1 VIHTPMLE
9 ALVSMSIRYRIAVAG
24 ALAALLLGGFFA
36 MRSLPID
43 ALPDVSTVQVTV
55 LTEAPGLSPVEVER
69 MVTAPVELAFNG
81 LPRLMELRSQSKPG
95 LSLITIVFEDGMD
108 VWFARQL
115 VAERLR
121 EVTVDLPAFVPPP
134 QLSPV
139 STSLGEIFTFTL
151 KSTTGDHSPMQL
163 RTLLE
168 WEVIPKLRAVPG
180 VIEVVGIG
188 GELKQFQVVTSPE
201 RLKSY
206 GVTLSALK
214 ASLEASTSSVGGG
227 YVERTGESLLLR
239 GNGLLASEEDIGNV
253 VVRGGNQ
260 RVLVKQ
266 VADVKVAPAL
276 RYGVAT
282 RDGQGEVVSGTVM
295 MLLGANSRD
304 VVKRVKERV
313 EVVEKALPPG
323 VMLEAIYDRADF
335 VNRVVA
341 TVVKNL
347 LEGALVVLIVL
358 ALFLGSLRGA
368 IAVVLGIP
376 ASMTVALFGMHLFGV
391 TGDLMSLG
399 AIDFG
404 FLVDGPIVIL
414 EAIMA
419 AMAGKVFLKKKDE
432 IAAFT
437 TSASSVARPVA
448 FSVAIIMMVYLPLL
462 ALQGVEGKMFRP
474 MATVMACALF
484 GALVYSV
491 VFFPGILALV
501 MPPPKDD
508 GPRWLTWLKHRYE
521 AVLPKLLA
529 YRLPLVV
536 AMVVLLVV
544 SMRTLLSQGADFVPR
559 IDEGDLVVTIRRAPS
574 VALSESRRLDLDAE
588 RILKKFPEVVTAVG
602 FTGRAELAFD
612 PRGFEATDMLVHLV
626 PKTEWKTGQDLDE
639 LALAFK
645 RAIEDEVPNTFVS
658 ISQPIEDRTNELIS
672 GSRADV
678 AVKILGPDLDTLVKL
693 SNKVGEV
700 VKEVRGTGDLRVERI
715 MGLPALSFTPDRER
729 LARYHV
735 DLDEAFEVIEAARV
749 GAKVG
754 TIYDGP
760 RRHDLRVLVPPSV
773 VSKEGI
779 ADMFVETNDGELVK
793 LGELGAIDET
803 EGAVNVRHENFERL
817 VRVEVNL
824 RGRDLVSWVEEA
836 RAKVAKEVPM
846 PTGYTMTWGGQFENF
861 ERAQARLAI
870 VVPLALLIIFSMLVL
885 TFGSVRLAGAVFTLV
900 PLALIGGAVGLLAR
914 GMNFS
919 IPGAVGFIALAGV
932 AVLNGVVM
940 TTDVRKALAA
950 GMPLVSAVVHGAAH
964 TLRAV
969 LTTAAVAALGFAPM
983 AISTGAGSEVQRPLA
998 TVVIFGIVGATVL
1011 MLVVFPGILLMMLK
1025 GYQPGPAKAEDEA
1038 SADAGVP
1045 VPVEPRPVG

>member
-1 VIHTPMLE
+1 MLE
-9 ALVSMSIRYRIAVAG
+9 ALVAMSIRYRVAVAG
-24 ALAALLLGGFFA
+24 GLAALLLGGVWA
-36 MRSLPID
+36 VNRLPID

-81 LPRLMELRSQSKPG
+81 LPRLLELRSQSKPG

-121 EVTVDLPAFVPPP
+121 EVTVDLPEFVPPP

-151 KSTTGDHSPMQL
+151 KSSTGDHSPMQL

-168 WEVIPKLRAVPG
+168 WEVIPRLRSVPG

-188 GELKQFQVVTSPE
+188 GELKQFQVITSPA

-206 GVTLSALK
+206 GVTLSQLK
-214 ASLEASTSSVGGG
+214 ESLESSTSSVGGG
-227 YVERTGESLLLR
+227 YVERSGESLLLR
-239 GNGLLASEEDIGNV
+239 GNGLLMSEEDIGNV
-253 VVRGGNQ
+253 VVRGGSQ
-260 RVLVKQ
+260 RVLVRQ
-266 VADVKVAPAL
+266 VADVKIGPAL

-313 EVVEKALPPG
+313 VQVEKALPPG
-323 VMLEAIYDRADF
+323 VVVEAIYDRADF
-335 VNRVVA
+335 VNRVVS
-341 TVVKNL
+341 TVMKNL
-347 LEGALVVLIVL
+347 LEGALVVLLVL

-368 IAVVLGIP
+368 VAVVLGIP

-414 EAIMA
+414 EAVMA
-419 AMAGKVFLKKKDE
+419 AMAGKVFLNKRE
-432 IAAFT
+432 ELAAFG

-448 FSVAIIMMVYLPLL
+448 FSVAIIMLVYLPLL

-491 VFFPGILALV
+491 VFFPGVLALL
-501 MPPPKDD
+501 MPPPKDE
-508 GPRWLTWLKHRYE
+508 GPRWLSWLKHRYE

-536 AMVVLLVV
+536 AMVVALLV
-544 SMRTLLSQGADFVPR
+544 SMRTLLAQGADFVPR

-574 VALSESRRLDLDAE
+574 VALSESRRLDLEVE
-588 RILKKFPEVVTAVG
+588 RVLKRFPEVVTAVG

-612 PRGFEATDMLVHLV
+612 PRGFEATDMLVHLT
-626 PKTEWKTGQDLDE
+626 PKEQWKTGKDLDE

-645 RAIEDEVPNTFVS
+645 RSVENEVPNTFVS

-678 AVKILGPDLDTLVKL
+678 AIKILGPDLDTLVKL
-693 SNKVGEV
+693 SNQVGDV
-700 VKEVRGTGDLRVERI
+700 VRDVRGTGDLRVERI

-735 DLDEAFEVIEAARV
+735 DVEEAFETIEAARV

-760 RRHDLRVLVPPSV
+760 RRYDLRVVVPPTV

-779 ADMFVETNDGELVK
+779 ADMFVETREGELVK
-793 LGELGAIDET
+793 LGELGSIDEN
-803 EGAVNVRHENFERL
+803 EGAVNVRRENFERL

-836 RAKVAKEVPM
+836 RARVSKEVQLPSS
-846 PTGYTMTWGGQFENF
+846 YTMTWGGQFENF

-870 VVPLALLIIFSMLVL
+870 VVPLALIIIFSMLVL

-900 PLALIGGAVGLLAR
+900 PLALIGGAVGLLSR

-940 TTDVRKALAA
+940 TTDVRKALLA
-950 GMPLVSAVVHGAAH
+950 GLPLVDSVVHGAAH

-983 AISTGAGSEVQRPLA
+983 AVSTGAGSEVQRPLA

-1011 MLVVFPGILLMMLK
+1011 MLAVFPGILLMMLK
-1025 GYQPGPAKAEDEA
+1025 GYQPIVTKAEEA
-1038 SADAGVP
+1038 SQSS
-1045 VPVEPRPVG
+1045 VELTLPKTAAASK